1 MDSFNKTEHKE
12 KFSELIQSFFLS
24 MDPII
29 CWQNHETK
37 GRVLHYLKMLNV
49 DNESEEF
56 EFSIVQSMG
65 EITLEDSLFA
75 FSEEHKVLFKA
86 SILSIS
92 ETLKVK
98 MPEDLKLLDDSD
110 LKPYEGL
117 VEQFKHQPVN
127 GTGLDL
133 DLDTEEGESPSV
145 DILVKMG
152 MSEHDADLFA
162 TELSYI
168 TLEQEDKIYEGMRAA
183 PRAKPPEGKMVTVQV
198 ADESRPQS
206 TLSLY
211 DLSQGGL
218 SFLVF
223 AKEDFIVGEK
233 ILIKA
238 FDINKFDKPMQAEVK
253 VVREAD
259 DLGIQYKVG
268 CQFLD
273 LGSISE

>member
-1 MDSFNKTEHKE
+1 MESYTKLEHKE

-24 MDPII
+24 MEPII
-29 CWQNHETK
+29 CWQNHTS
-37 GRVLHYLKMLNV
+37 GRVLHYLKISNI
-49 DNESEEF
+49 DNEAEEF
-56 EFSIVQSMG
+56 IFSIVQSMG
-65 EITLEDSLFA
+65 EVLVNEAIFA
-75 FSEEHKVLFKA
+75 FSEEHKVLFKSKIVA
-86 SILSIS
+86 LD
-92 ETLKVK
+92 EHLKVSV
-98 MPEDLKLLDDSD
+98 PQELKLLSEND
-110 LKPYEGL
+110 LSPYKDLVAQFKLKAEDEDNL
-117 VEQFKHQPVN
+117 ELDLEVEQAPSAEVLVN
-127 GTGLDL
+127 L
-133 DLDTEEGESPSV
+133 
-145 DILVKMG
+145 G
-152 MSEHDADLFA
+152 MSEHDAQLFA

-168 TLEQEDKIYEGMRAA
+168 TLDQEDKIYEGMRAT

-223 AKEDFIVGEK
+223 AKEDFNVGEK

-238 FDINKFDKPMQAEVK
+238 FDINKFDRPMEAEVK
-253 VVREAD
+253 IVREAD

-273 LGSISE
+273 IGSAED